1 VFQLAYVVG
10 FCVFRG
16 GFSVSYAVVTEW
28 RRTRC
33 MAGLGEEAGD
43 GSRSSN
49 SSRRAADVLEG
60 LV

>member
-1 VFQLAYVVG
+1 VFQLAYVAG

-16 GFSVSYAVVTEW
+16 GFSVFYAVLTEW

-43 GSRSSN
+43 GSS

>member
-1 VFQLAYVVG
+1 VFQLAYVAG
-10 FCVFRG
+10 FCVLRG
-16 GFSVSYAVVTEW
+16 GFSVFYAVVTEW

-43 GSRSSN
+43 GSS
-49 SSRRAADVLEG
+49 SSRRAADILEG

>member
-1 VFQLAYVVG
+1 M
-10 FCVFRG
+10 FRG

>member
-1 VFQLAYVVG
+1 VFQLACVAG

-16 GFSVSYAVVTEW
+16 GFSVFYAVLTEW

-43 GSRSSN
+43 GSS